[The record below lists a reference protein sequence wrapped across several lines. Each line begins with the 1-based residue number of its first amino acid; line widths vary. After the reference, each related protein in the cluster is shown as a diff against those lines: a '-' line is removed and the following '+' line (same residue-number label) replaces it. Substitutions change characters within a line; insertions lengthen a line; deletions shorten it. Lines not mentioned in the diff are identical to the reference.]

1 MVSTALSS
9 RSSSQWFDQVCL
21 DWVGLADDVSEQK
34 DLARAGGGVNSED
47 SFFLPLLNTTNQMN
61 IVCRI
66 IAALAVAIAISLP
79 ALAFSPSCPNNFASA
94 ATRSTSQL
102 HAQTRSD
109 FLSTASTAA
118 IATAAISQPAYARG
132 RATLEQTYERYTPRI
147 IEGGKFYKG
156 QLYPAIAKQ
165 DWKSIEAGT
174 AEPPK
179 KAKADRALPDGGV
192 AKRAA
197 LAGGF
202 SDARVLVRCLI

>member
-1 MVSTALSS
+1 
-9 RSSSQWFDQVCL
+9 
-21 DWVGLADDVSEQK
+21 
-34 DLARAGGGVNSED
+34 
-47 SFFLPLLNTTNQMN
+47 MN

-66 IAALAVAIAISLP
+66 IAALAAAIAISLP
-79 ALAFSPSCPNNFASA
+79 ALAFSPSCPNNSASA

-102 HAQTRSD
+102 HAHQTRSD
-109 FLSTASTAA
+109 FLSTASAAA

-192 AKRAA
+192 MKRAA

-202 SDARVLVRCLI
+202 SDARVLVRCLIL

>member
-1 MVSTALSS
+1 MHACKPTI
-9 RSSSQWFDQVCL
+9 
-21 DWVGLADDVSEQK
+21 
-34 DLARAGGGVNSED
+34 
-47 SFFLPLLNTTNQMN
+47 NQMN

-66 IAALAVAIAISLP
+66 IAALAAAIAISLP
-79 ALAFSPSCPNNFASA
+79 ALAFSPSCPNNSA
-94 ATRSTSQL
+94 ASQL
-102 HAQTRSD
+102 HAHQTRSD
-109 FLSTASTAA
+109 FLSTASAAA